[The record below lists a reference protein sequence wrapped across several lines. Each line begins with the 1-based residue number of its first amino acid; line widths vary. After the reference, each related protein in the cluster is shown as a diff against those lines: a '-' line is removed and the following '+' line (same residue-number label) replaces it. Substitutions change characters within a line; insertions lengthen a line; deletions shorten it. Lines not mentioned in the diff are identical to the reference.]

1 MESPRLF
8 SESPRLLENNGRL
21 SRESGAQSTAV
32 RRAGV
37 ATRAACDDKKGG
49 IAGGE
54 VLFRAFRL
62 PIEGEMV
69 NFVAKSAFLAFV
81 APSPRPMARSPM
93 PPPPNPRR
101 PAREERSEGSDHF
114 LYTNEFESPSAHG
127 KRKPLPAIGAAGRVF
142 RSRNGA
148 PSCPAVPVRARRI
161 LHRSLFDA
169 VGSALPPICR
179 CGHRGPAPGQRGARP
194 SAAQDER
201 PRRGGP
207 AGFFR
212 WGERPRGVSR
222 ILCPRRGIDRPC
234 GRIGRVGKD
243 GFGHR
248 LGVALRR
255 QVESPATR
263 GAHRL
268 GIAGRGT

>member
-1 MESPRLF
+1 MPRTGRTKRGKRPLF
-8 SESPRLLENNGRL
+8 
-21 SRESGAQSTAV
+21 
-32 RRAGV
+32 
-37 ATRAACDDKKGG
+37 
-49 IAGGE
+49 I
-54 VLFRAFRL
+54 
-62 PIEGEMV
+62 
-69 NFVAKSAFLAFV
+69 
-81 APSPRPMARSPM
+81 
-93 PPPPNPRR
+93 
-101 PAREERSEGSDHF
+101 
-114 LYTNEFESPSAHG
+114 YNEFESSSAHG
-127 KRKPLPAIGAAGRVF
+127 KRKPLPAFGAAGRVF

-148 PSCPAVPVRARRI
+148 PSCPAAPVCARRI

-169 VGSALPPICR
+169 VGNALPPICR

-194 SAAQDER
+194 SAAQDEH

-207 AGFFR
+207 AGFCR
-212 WGERPRGVSR
+212 RGERPRGVSR
-222 ILCPRRGIDRPC
+222 ILRPRRGIDRPR

-268 GIAGRGT
+268 GIAGRGA